1 MKDWAALLD
10 RVLGT
15 KLRRLVR
22 RYQKAHP
29 ESVCRA
35 WSHSLGEA
43 TIYQGCTVG
52 AEFQLQNGT
61 LQFVVDLAYL
71 DRNPG
76 FERAEVCWTG
86 PKRNCEAAWPRR
98 VRIGTA
104 EEQWRQHRIPR
115 LKKGLPRLYRALKR
129 ALDRGQPPPPPKPR
143 KNVHVLEFPA
153 MPEIIVPPLP
163 PADPAEGP
171 VFEAVLTRLRGRR
184 MHPDLGFG
192 LDSVRIFQA
201 GRRGWNLPDKLPG
214 EERDIDGYDEQ
225 PGTDEWRE
233 IYRQEPR
240 FQGGI
245 FLSRV
250 AFASA
255 QEAYVCVRRRLG
267 FGESRYWISSR
278 SWDGD
283 EIPWR
288 ERWDTPYAIEICDL
302 VRLQRQGKNWQV
314 TDSLDL
320 LGPIPS
326 ELQMEAVRESFQ
338 AGFRMHTSD
347 PGSKLATVVVAEID
361 LYRVGGARESH
372 PESLTVDAVLKDGRT
387 LRFTVLTFSLSFTH
401 PMGPI
406 ERVIVVNGA
415 HPSRIVQAIEAWL
428 KLAEG

>member
-10 RVLGT
+10 RVLGN

-22 RYQKAHP
+22 HYQNAHP

-71 DRNPG
+71 DWKPG

-86 PKRNCEAAWPRR
+86 PERNCEAAWPRS

-115 LKKGLPRLYRALKR
+115 LKKGLPRLYKALKR
-129 ALDRGQPPPPPKPR
+129 ALARGQPPPPPKPR
-143 KNVHVLEFPA
+143 KNVHVVDFPP
-153 MPEIIVPPLP
+153 MPETVEPPLP
-163 PADPAEGP
+163 PANPGDGP
-171 VFEAVLTRLRGRR
+171 VCEAVLARLGGRR
-184 MHPDLGFG
+184 MNPDLGFG
-192 LDSVRIFQA
+192 LDRVRIFQA
-201 GRRGWNLPDKLPG
+201 GRMGWNLPDELPG
-214 EERDIDGYDEQ
+214 EARRIDGYRGH
-225 PGTDEWRE
+225 PRIDEWRE
-233 IYRQEPR
+233 IYRKDPDFR
-240 FQGGI
+240 GGI

-250 AFASA
+250 AFVSD
-255 QEAYVCVRRRLG
+255 QEAYICVRRRLG
-267 FGESRYWISSR
+267 FGDSGYWANSR
-278 SWDGD
+278 SWNGN

-288 ERWDTPYAIEICDL
+288 ERWDAPNAMEICDL
-302 VRLQRQGKNWQV
+302 VRLQRQGRSWQV
-314 TDSLDL
+314 TDALDL
-320 LGPIPS
+320 LGPVPGQ
-326 ELQMEAVRESFQ
+326 LQMEAVRESFQ
-338 AGFRMHTSD
+338 AGFRMHAGD
-347 PGSKLATVVVAEID
+347 PSSKLAMVVVAEID

-372 PESLTVDAVLKDGRT
+372 PESLTVDAVMKDGRT
-387 LRFTVLTFSLSFTH
+387 LRFTVLTFSLSFTR

-415 HPSRIVQAIEAWL
+415 HPTRIVQAIEAWL
-428 KLAEG
+428 KISEG